1 MDRRYTQI
9 AATLFATFSSQ
20 ALMQQAQAQSAPETS
35 VLPEIKVTETAGSD
49 FKADNA
55 SSTKFTAPILDT
67 PKSITVI
74 TSEVMNQTGS
84 TTLVEALRTTPG
96 ITFGAGEGGNPV
108 GDRPFIRGFDA
119 QSSTY
124 VDGMRDLGSQSREIF
139 NLESVEVIKGSSS
152 AYGGGGSA
160 GGSLNLVSKA
170 PLRDELRAG
179 SVAVGTDNYKRVTAD
194 GNFVLSDTMAFR
206 LNAMYHDQDVA
217 GRDAISNSRWG
228 IAPSL
233 TFGMNTPTRVNLSY
247 YHMQSDDVPDSGIPY
262 NNPTLGNGDGS
273 PVNVNRNAFYGL
285 VNRDFRK
292 TKADIFTA
300 RVDHDISSTLHL
312 RNTTRFSKSSNDYIW
327 TQPDDSKGNIYNGMV
342 WRRVNSRVSE
352 AKSLQNQTELFG
364 EILTGSVK
372 HRFSTGVELS
382 REEGTRDSYLV
393 NTKAGAASACPVG
406 SGGAANNYNCTSLY
420 SPNPYDPWTGYIGRA
435 NKPTD
440 ATNTAISVY
449 AFDTIE
455 LNKQWS
461 VNAGVRYDKYRA
473 TSEQAGYAAVAA
485 GASPTGVAIPAVVA
499 SNLKNKSDFF
509 NYQAGVVYKPTENSS
524 IYASYATSSTPVGI
538 SNGDGSTEGGTLST
552 AIQNLDPERSKT
564 YEIGTKWD
572 VLDKKMLLTAAVF
585 RTEKVN
591 ARVTAPDGT
600 TQLAGNYT
608 VDGVELGVAGNLTKN
623 WQVFGGY
630 TFLHSKIVDGGQ
642 TNIGTTAAPIYVAS
656 TSNGKQFANIPRSS
670 YSLWT
675 TYALMPKFTIGAGA
689 FYTSRVYGNTTN
701 TKWVPSYTRF
711 DAMASYVIDKNITL
725 QLNVQNLTD
734 KVYFNQAYSSH
745 YASMA
750 PGRSA
755 ILALNVK
762 Y

>member
-20 ALMQQAQAQSAPETS
+20 ALVQQAQAQSTPETS

-74 TSEVMNQTGS
+74 TSEVMSQTGS
-84 TTLVEALRTTPG
+84 ATLVEALRTTPG
-96 ITFGAGEGGNPV
+96 ITFGAGEGGNPT

-124 VDGMRDLGSQSREIF
+124 VDGMRDLGSQSREVF

-152 AYGGGGSA
+152 TFGGGGA
-160 GGSLNLVSKA
+160 VGGSLNLVSKA
-170 PLRDELRAG
+170 PLKEELRAG
-179 SVAVGTDNYKRVTAD
+179 SVSVGTDNYKRVTAD

-217 GRDAISNSRWG
+217 GRDAVSNSRWG

-247 YHMQSDDVPDSGIPY
+247 YHMQSDDLPDSGIPY
-262 NNPTLGNGDGS
+262 NNPTLGRGDGQ
-273 PVNVNRNAFYGL
+273 PVNVNRNNFYG
-285 VNRDFRK
+285 VANRDFRK

-312 RNTTRFSKSSNDYIW
+312 RNTTRYSKTSNDYIMS
-327 TQPDDSKGNIYNGMV
+327 QPDDSKGNIYNGMV
-342 WRRVNSRVSE
+342 WRRINSRVSE

-364 EILTGSVK
+364 EVLTGSVK
-372 HRFSTGVELS
+372 HRFSTGLELS

-393 NTKAGAASACPVG
+393 NTKAGTGTVCGVG

-435 NKPTD
+435 NKPTN
-440 ATNTAISVY
+440 AVNTTVSLY
-449 AFDTIE
+449 AFDTME

-461 VNAGVRYDKYRA
+461 VNAGVRYDNYRA
-473 TSEQAGYAAVAA
+473 SSEQGAYPAVAA
-485 GASPTGVAIPAVVA
+485 ADSPTGVAINAVNA
-499 SNLKNKSDFF
+499 TNLRNKSSFV
-509 NYQAGVVYKPTENSS
+509 NYQAGVVYKPAENASV
-524 IYASYATSSTPVGI
+524 YASYSTSSNPVGL
-538 SNGDGSTEGGTLST
+538 NANEGADGGLSA
-552 AIQNLDPERSKT
+552 AIQSLDPERSKT
-564 YEIGTKWD
+564 YELGTKWD
-572 VLDKKMLLTAAVF
+572 VLDKKVLLTAAIF
-585 RTEKVN
+585 RTQKVN
-591 ARVTAPDGT
+591 ARVTAADGT
-600 TQLAGNYT
+600 TQLAGDYK
-608 VDGVELGVAGNLTKN
+608 VDGIELGVAGNLTRN

-630 TFLHSKIVDGGQ
+630 TFLDSEIVNGGG
-642 TNIGTTAAPIYVAS
+642 NAAGLAA
-656 TSNGKQFANIPRSS
+656 TGKQFPNTPRSS

-675 TYALMPKFTIGAGA
+675 TYVLMPKLTIGGGA
-689 FYTSRVYGNTTN
+689 FYTSRVYGNTAN

-711 DAMASYVIDKNITL
+711 DAMATYVVDKNITL

>member
-20 ALMQQAQAQSAPETS
+20 ALVQQAHAQSATDAA
-35 VLPEIKVTETAGSD
+35 VLPEINVTEAAGSD
-49 FKADNA
+49 FKVDKA

-74 TSEVMNQTGS
+74 TSEVMSQTGS
-84 TTLVEALRTTPG
+84 ATLVEALRTTPG
-96 ITFGAGEGGNPV
+96 ITFGAGEGGNPT

-124 VDGMRDLGSQSREIF
+124 VDGMRDLGSQSREVF
-139 NLESVEVIKGSSS
+139 NLESVEVIRGSSS
-152 AYGGGGSA
+152 TFGGGGA
-160 GGSLNLVSKA
+160 VGGSLNLVSKA
-170 PLRDELRAG
+170 PLKEELRAG

-206 LNAMYHDQDVA
+206 LNAMYHDADVA
-217 GRDAISNSRWG
+217 GRDAVSNSRWG

-247 YHMQSDDVPDSGIPY
+247 YHMQTDDLPDSGIPY
-262 NNPTLGNGDGS
+262 NNPTLGRGDGQ
-273 PVNVNRNAFYGL
+273 PVNVNRNNFYG
-285 VNRDFRK
+285 VANRDFRK
-292 TKADIFTA
+292 TQADIFTV
-300 RVDHDISSTLHL
+300 RVDHDISSTLHF
-312 RNTTRFSKSSNDYIW
+312 RNTTRFSKSSNDYIM

-342 WRRVNSRVSE
+342 WRRINSRVSE
-352 AKSLQNQTELFG
+352 AKSLQNQSELFG
-364 EILTGSVK
+364 EVLTGSVK
-372 HRFSTGVELS
+372 HSFSTGLELS

-393 NTKAGAASACPVG
+393 NTKAGAATACAVG

-435 NKPTD
+435 NKP
-440 ATNTAISVY
+440 ANAVNTTISLY
-449 AFDTIE
+449 AFDTME
-455 LNKQWS
+455 LSKQWS
-461 VNAGVRYDKYRA
+461 VNAGVRYDNYRA
-473 TSEQAGYAAVAA
+473 SSEQGAYPAVAA
-485 GASPTGVAIPAVVA
+485 ADSPTGVAINAVNA
-499 SNLKNKSDFF
+499 TNLRNKSSFF
-509 NYQAGVVYKPTENSS
+509 NYQAGVVYKPAENGS
-524 IYASYATSSTPVGI
+524 IYASYSTSSNPVGL
-538 SNGDGSTEGGTLST
+538 NANDGADGALST
-552 AIQNLDPERSKT
+552 AIQSLDPERSKT
-564 YEIGTKWD
+564 YELGTKWD
-572 VLDKKMLLTAAVF
+572 VLDKKVLLTAAIF
-585 RTEKVN
+585 RTQKVN
-591 ARVTAPDGT
+591 ARVTAADGT
-600 TQLAGNYT
+600 TQLAGDYT
-608 VDGVELGVAGNLTKN
+608 VDGIELGVAGNLTKN

-630 TFLHSKIVDGGQ
+630 TFLDSEIVNGGG
-642 TNIGTTAAPIYVAS
+642 NAAGLAVA
-656 TSNGKQFANIPRSS
+656 GKQFPNTPRSS

-675 TYALMPKFTIGAGA
+675 TYAVMPKLTIGGGA
-689 FYTSRVYGNTTN
+689 FYTSRVYGNTAN

-745 YASMA
+745 YASIA

-755 ILALNVK
+755 VLALNVK